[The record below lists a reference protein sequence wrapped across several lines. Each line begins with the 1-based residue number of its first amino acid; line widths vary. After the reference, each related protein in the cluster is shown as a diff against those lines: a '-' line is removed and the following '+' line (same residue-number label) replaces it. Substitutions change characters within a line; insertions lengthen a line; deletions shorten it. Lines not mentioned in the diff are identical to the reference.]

1 MSASAPPRI
10 QALPD
15 RALVARLRTALS
27 ACAENAALVDR
38 GRYLNQHCLVGIGAE
53 TLLLAFDRGRPALS
67 DSWPPLTSW
76 DFALRGSALGWT
88 AFWRHPPPPGWHDLL
103 ALAKRGEMRIEGQLQ
118 PFMANLQYLKDLFAA
133 PRAMFEAAP

>member
-1 MSASAPPRI
+1 VSIPDPPRI
-10 QALPD
+10 QALPEGVL
-15 RALVARLRTALS
+15 ATRLRAALA
-27 ACAENAALVDR
+27 ACAQDAAMVER
-38 GRYLNQHCLVGIGAE
+38 GRHLNHRCLVGIGAE
-53 TLLLAFDRGRPALS
+53 TLLLAFEHGRPALT
-67 DSWPPLTSW
+67 DRWPPLTSW